1 MGIEK
6 RDGIFV
12 YDTGYPVP
20 DSMWGDGEPRDDYDC
35 AGLGLQFDGSVK
47 LRTMSC
53 ELLSASLC
61 YILGNST
68 NSKSTRFH

>member
-6 RDGIFV
+6 RDGIFM
-12 YDTGYPVP
+12 YDNGYPIP
-20 DSMWGDGEPRDDYDC
+20 ESMWGDGEPRYEYDC
-35 AGLGLQFDGSVK
+35 AGLALQFDGTVK

-53 ELLSASLC
+53 AILSSSLC

-68 NSKSTRFH
+68 NAA